1 MLTVEV
7 YKRDARTR
15 RGERLV
21 TKVDHSTADSGALH
35 EVYAKK
41 YPSSRGYRFHIQA
54 TYVTSRNALTGEE
67 FQERYD
73 TPYYASP
80 RSETFWSA

>member
-21 TKVDHSTADSGALH
+21 TKVDHSTADSGAIH
-35 EVYAKK
+35 AVYAKK
-41 YPSSRGYRFHIQA
+41 YPSSRGYRFHVSA
-54 TYVTSRNALTGEE
+54 TWVTSRNAITGEQFE
-67 FQERYD
+67 ERYD
-73 TPYYASP
+73 TPYLASP
-80 RSETFWSA
+80 RSETYWSA

>member
-7 YKRDARTR
+7 YKRDRRTHK
-15 RGERLV
+15 GERLV
-21 TKVDHSTADSGALH
+21 AKVDHTTADSGAVH

-41 YPSSRGYRFHIQA
+41 YPSSQGYRFHVYA
-54 TYVTSRNALTGEE
+54 TYVIRRNAMTGET

-73 TPYYASP
+73 TPFSASP
-80 RSETFWSA
+80 SSETYWQS